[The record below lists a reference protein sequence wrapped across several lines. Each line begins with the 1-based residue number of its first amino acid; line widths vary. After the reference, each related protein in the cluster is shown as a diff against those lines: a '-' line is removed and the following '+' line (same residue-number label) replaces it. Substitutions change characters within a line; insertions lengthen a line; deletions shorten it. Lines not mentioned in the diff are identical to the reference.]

1 MHLET
6 CLQMLLKVNSLGQ
19 AIVYLYED
27 AGLCKGRCLRGAAP
41 NTNKQRLR
49 SGLCERVARREATET
64 EGLVI
69 KKITKINI
77 SSPMDYSLNFV
88 S

>member
-6 CLQMLLKVNSLGQ
+6 CFQMLIKVNSFGQ

-41 NTNKQRLR
+41 NTNEQRSR
-49 SGLCERVARREATET
+49 SGLCEKVIRREATET
-64 EGLVI
+64 EGLV
-69 KKITKINI
+69 THN
-77 SSPMDYSLNFV
+77 SLGE
-88 S
+88 

>member
-19 AIVYLYED
+19 AIVYLYD
-27 AGLCKGRCLRGAAP
+27 AGLCKGRCLRDAAP
-41 NTNKQRLR
+41 NTNEQRLR
-49 SGLCERVARREATET
+49 SGLCEKVTRREATET